1 MFLKAIEISPGDYM
15 AYGNLAIVQTYL
27 KENESALKNYEK
39 AFKLHPDLTN
49 LKFDY
54 ASLLAAMG
62 KNDEAIRAYQEYIKV
77 YPEDSNAYLNLGIL
91 YQNINNPQYAIA
103 VLQEG
108 VKNHKAIQ

>member
-1 MFLKAIEISPGDYM
+1 MQ
-15 AYGNLAIVQTYL
+15 VYL
-27 KENESALKNYEK
+27 LQWE
-39 AFKLHPDLTN
+39 
-49 LKFDY
+49 
-54 ASLLAAMG
+54 